1 MITKNSLT
9 DLENITKL
17 RFCQIIKNK
26 IMSPDYL
33 NMCHVTCHSDFTFS
47 PVPTS
52 NIVSDWT
59 QIGLITIFVPLIQHI
74 FLLLLGHDGIFYC
87 PCWNKISMQHI
98 GFTLLTLT
106 RPSRRKLRMRWFFD
120 VSKVK
125 ESSFC
130 KSDLTD
136 PLRFLMRIFWKQ
148 PI

>member
-33 NMCHVTCHSDFTFS
+33 NMCHVTCHSSFTFS

-59 QIGLITIFVPLIQHI
+59 QIGLITIFVPLILHI
-74 FLLLLGHDGIFYC
+74 FLLLLGHDGICNC
-87 PCWNKISMQHI
+87 PGWNKISMEHI
-98 GFTLLTLT
+98 NIVYSLTLT
-106 RPSRRKLRMRWFFD
+106 RPSRRKLRMR
-120 VSKVK
+120 
-125 ESSFC
+125 SF
-130 KSDLTD
+130 STF
-136 PLRFLMRIFWKQ
+136 LRWRSRVL
-148 PI
+148 

>member
-74 FLLLLGHDGIFYC
+74 FCFYWVMM
-87 PCWNKISMQHI
+87 PYVIV
-98 GFTLLTLT
+98 L
-106 RPSRRKLRMRWFFD
+106 
-120 VSKVK
+120 VK
-125 ESSFC
+125 QNFNATYRLHSFNP
-130 KSDLTD
+130 DA
-136 PLRFLMRIFWKQ
+136 PVAQ
-148 PI
+148 

>member
-33 NMCHVTCHSDFTFS
+33 NMCHVTCHSSFTFS

-59 QIGLITIFVPLIQHI
+59 QIGLITIFVPLILHI
-74 FLLLLGHDGIFYC
+74 FLLLLGHDSICSF
-87 PCWNKISMQHI
+87 PCWN
-98 GFTLLTLT
+98 LTLR
-106 RPSRRKLRMRWFFD
+106 RPKQRRTQAPD
-120 VSKVK
+120 VRDLAQTVK
-125 ESSFC
+125 PW
-130 KSDLTD
+130 SDLYN
-136 PLRFLMRIFWKQ
+136 IFTNVFAAAKK
-148 PI
+148 PK